1 MIAIDPGG
9 SRKGCAGAR
18 FDVLNRLTCVARNAA
33 DFLFPS
39 VYDDRIVI
47 ERPQQDGRSRA
58 VPPKV
63 LIDMTANGMLLA
75 GRLAGASGM
84 VVQYTPARWK
94 CGPKGNESIAKA
106 IHHSR
111 LVHVLTVAERVVM
124 NAAFPDFEN
133 AIDAAVR
140 KGALSRWAHDANGH
154 YPRGSA
160 LPDVLDAVG
169 LGLFDL
175 GRIDQRG
182 NPK

>member
-18 FDVLNRLTCVARNAA
+18 FDSSGELMSVKA
-33 DFLFPS
+33 DAS
-39 VYDDRIVI
+39 EYASGDVRIVI

-63 LIDMTANGMLLA
+63 LIELAWNGALLA
-75 GRLAGASGM
+75 GRLAGVYGY
-84 VVQYTPARWK
+84 VVAYTPAQWK

-111 LVHVLTVAERVVM
+111 LVHALTEAEAEVLDM
-124 NAAFPDFEN
+124 AFPRWAD
-133 AIDAAVR
+133 AISAAVR
-140 KGALSRWAHDANGH
+140 KGALSRWAPGTH

-175 GRIDQRG
+175 GRIDTRG

>member
-9 SRKGCAGAR
+9 ARKGCAGAR
-18 FDVLNRLTCVARNAA
+18 FYGACLDAVSANASTLARSQNER
-33 DFLFPS
+33 
-39 VYDDRIVI
+39 VVI

-58 VPPKV
+58 VPPKI
-63 LIDMTANGMLLA
+63 LIDMTRNGFLLA
-75 GRLAGASGM
+75 GQIAGFDET
-84 VVQYTPARWK
+84 VREYTPAQWK
-94 CGPKGNESIAKA
+94 CGPKGNESIPKA

-111 LVHVLTVAERVVM
+111 LVNALTASEQVVLR
-124 NAAFPDFEN
+124 AAFPDWFDMI
-133 AIDAAVR
+133 ATAVR
-140 KGALSRWAHDANGH
+140 KGALSRWAKDANAH

-182 NPK
+182 NPT